1 MPVARKPERQGLV
14 IFERGGDQFGKADGL
29 QHGFGGKEP
38 HPDLEY
44 LWIDLER
51 IVEAA
56 KYQGVLRQAAF
67 GPIRQTV
74 GDGTLVVIGPAIRQ
88 PHHAFAVE
96 TEMLK
101 SRCAQGNRR
110 GEGSQMLFWSRLWDP
125 IWVRSCNHITPRP
138 TGAMRVRGRAP
149 PCYPRVARRA
159 PHGCTNLVAAAEPR
173 ITHPD
178 MMTLTLS
185 GNNDESES
193 MRWTFIPT
201 ADENC
206 CRFRLICNAE

>member
-1 MPVARKPERQGLV
+1 MPVARKPERQGLG

-29 QHGFGGKEP
+29 QHGFGDKEP

-56 KYQGVLRQAAF
+56 KYEGVLRQAAF
-67 GPIRQTV
+67 GPTRQTV

-138 TGAMRVRGRAP
+138 TGPCVCADAPPLLPPSCAPRTAWVHQSCRRGRATHHP
-149 PCYPRVARRA
+149 PRYDDA
-159 PHGCTNLVAAAEPR
+159 HT
-173 ITHPD
+173 
-178 MMTLTLS
+178 
-185 GNNDESES
+185 
-193 MRWTFIPT
+193 
-201 ADENC
+201 
-206 CRFRLICNAE
+206 